1 MRVVDEFRSRIIDL
15 RNTAISGSHILV
27 AAVSAWIASVMLT
40 VAPTVG
46 LTARIYP
53 PKPNPG
59 YQLILL
65 LLTGAFASI
74 YSFVIGVKMFRAP
87 EAEHASNGL
96 RE

>member
-1 MRVVDEFRSRIIDL
+1 MGRVDGFRSRIIDL
-15 RNTAISGSHILV
+15 GNTAISGYHILV
-27 AAVSAWIASVMLT
+27 AAVSTWIALLVLT
-40 VAPTVG
+40 MAPTVG
-46 LTARIYP
+46 LTARVYP

-59 YQLILL
+59 YQLLLL

-87 EAEHASNGL
+87 EVEQASNGL